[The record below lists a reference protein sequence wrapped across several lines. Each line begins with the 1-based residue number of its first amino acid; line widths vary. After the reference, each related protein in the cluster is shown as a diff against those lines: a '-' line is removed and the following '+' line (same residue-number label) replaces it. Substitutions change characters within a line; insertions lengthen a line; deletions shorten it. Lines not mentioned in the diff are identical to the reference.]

1 MPAERSIELLAKD
14 RLVMLRVTATKDNS
28 KVEELINCQQ
38 YSSLHKLLNIT
49 GQVLEFAHRLGM
61 KTRHTVADDTAP
73 VGLNHFQRA
82 EILWVRA
89 AQVQLV
95 QDPHFEE
102 LKQQFSLSSDENGVW
117 RCGGHLCKAE
127 IPCGVKHPILLP
139 RQYDLTT
146 LVARRAH
153 LRVLHNGV
161 KHSLKFGLSFVL
173 SRVEHL

>member
-146 LVARRAH
+146 LVARHAH